1 MIGICNKMYVKEY
14 IYYITNRFP
23 VQGKFMIGYAKP
35 QLTSDT
41 QISTISQKIAKMVEI
56 ECRICRRNIQFAI

>member
-1 MIGICNKMYVKEY
+1 MIAVCNKMYGKEY

-41 QISTISQKIAKMVEI
+41 HKTAEGGMLSAV
-56 ECRICRRNIQFAI
+56 R